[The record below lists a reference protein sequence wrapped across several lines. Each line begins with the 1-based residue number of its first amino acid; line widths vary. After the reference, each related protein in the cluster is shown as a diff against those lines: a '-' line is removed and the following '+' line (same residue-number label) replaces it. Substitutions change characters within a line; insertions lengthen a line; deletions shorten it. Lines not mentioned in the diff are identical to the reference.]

1 MERPKHTRRE
11 GSSAELVRTRTG
23 TIQRFRPAESRGCCF
38 SMRLDACRGPGPE
51 ALASL
56 RTEGTGGAVRKPPPG
71 VFWHRDA

>member
-1 MERPKHTRRE
+1 MELPKAPAAKVP
-11 GSSAELVRTRTG
+11 SAELVRTRTG

-56 RTEGTGGAVRKPPPG
+56 RTEGTGGAVRKLPAG